1 MTHIIID
8 HIVTMLQNIT
18 HYDRILHRA
27 HTNYLAQVNLEL
39 TQTYNLTNNVMN
51 RLTFL
56 TTVFVP
62 LSLIS
67 GLWGMNVKVP
77 GKDYQ
82 DLIYFFWI
90 LGGMA
95 LYCTGC
101 ILFGKRVGML

>member
-1 MTHIIID
+1 MLSVD
-8 HIVTMLQNIT
+8 HVVTMVQNIT

-39 TQTYNLTNNVMN
+39 TQTYNMTNNVMN

-56 TTVFVP
+56 ATVFIP
-62 LSLIS
+62 LTLIG

-77 GKDYQ
+77 GKGLNDTV
-82 DLIYFFWI
+82 YFFWI

-95 LYCTGC
+95 IYCTFC
-101 ILFGKRVGML
+101 LVYGKRVGLL

>member
-1 MTHIIID
+1 MA
-8 HIVTMLQNIT
+8 QNIN

-39 TQTYNLTNNVMN
+39 TQTYVMTNSVMN

-56 TTVFVP
+56 ATVFIP
-62 LSLIS
+62 LTLIC

-77 GKDYQ
+77 GKDHV
-82 DLIYFFWI
+82 DLTYFYWI

-95 LYCTGC
+95 MYCTTC
-101 ILFGKRVGML
+101 IYFGKRVGIL

>member
-1 MTHIIID
+1 MA
-8 HIVTMLQNIT
+8 QNIN

-39 TQTYNLTNNVMN
+39 TQTYVMTNSVMN

-56 TTVFVP
+56 ATVFIP
-62 LSLIS
+62 LTLIG

-77 GKDYQ
+77 GKDFI
-82 DLIYFFWI
+82 DLVYFYWI

-95 LYCTGC
+95 MYCTAC
-101 ILFGKRVGML
+101 VYFGKRMGLL